1 MPFLFICKTNKTI
14 PTGAHS
20 FKLRRGGIQTAKR
33 LRKSKGIEKRSD
45 SLSFDDMM
53 LKALLSGETIT
64 ADDARGVPSLY
75 AGISYITG
83 LISML
88 PVNLYSEKDGR
99 THPLTDY
106 RVALLND
113 DTGDL
118 LNGMQLKA
126 ALVEDY
132 ILHGSGYAFVNW
144 TGNKIKSI
152 NYVQKEFVSVMRNSD
167 PIFKT
172 ATFMVQGNVIDD
184 YRMLRILK
192 DSRDGVTG
200 KGLLN
205 ACNDV
210 LKVASDLLRYEK
222 VLAKTGGNKKGF
234 LASKSKLTDAAMDNV
249 KKAWSKLW
257 NSPECTAMVLN
268 DGMSFIEASATSV
281 EQQLDERKKNNY
293 NEISKLLNL
302 PPSVLEGTASE
313 DVWRQT
319 VTASIMPI
327 IVALETAFNSSLLL
341 ESEKGSKYFAIDTD
355 ELVRGD
361 MKTRFEAYAIAAKEG
376 FMQLDEIR
384 YRENLPPIGFDYI
397 RLGLQDVYFNPKT
410 KVIYTPNTNKSF
422 KMQGGSKN
430 GELGEN

>member
-1 MPFLFICKTNKTI
+1 MLFLFTCKTSKTI
-14 PTGAHS
+14 SIGAHS
-20 FKLRRGGIQTAKR
+20 FKLRGGIQTAKR

-45 SLSFDDMM
+45 SLAFDDIM
-53 LKALLSGETIT
+53 LKAFLSGEMIT

-75 AGISYITG
+75 AGISYIAG

-88 PVNLYSEKDGR
+88 PVKLYSEADGR
-99 THPLTDY
+99 THPLNDY

-152 NYVQKEFVSVMRNSD
+152 NYVQKEFVSVMKNND
-167 PIFKT
+167 QIFKT
-172 ATFMVQGNVIDD
+172 ATFMVQGNVIED

-210 LKVASDLLRYEK
+210 LKVARDLLSYEK

-268 DGMSFIEASATSV
+268 DGMNFIEASATSV

-313 DVWRQT
+313 NVWRQT
-319 VTASIMPI
+319 VTSSIMPI
-327 IVALETAFNSSLLL
+327 IVSFETAFNSALLL
-341 ESEKGSKYFAIDTD
+341 ECEKGSKYFAIDTD

-376 FMQLDEIR
+376 FMQIDEIR
-384 YRENLPPIGFDYI
+384 YRENLPSIGFDLI
-397 RLGLQDVYFNPKT
+397 RLGLQDVYFDPRT
-410 KVIYTPNTNKSF
+410 KEIYTPNTNKSF
-422 KMQGGSKN
+422 KLQGGSEN
-430 GELGEN
+430 GELDKE

>member
-1 MPFLFICKTNKTI
+1 MARTGERSTKT
-14 PTGAHS
+14 
-20 FKLRRGGIQTAKR
+20 RERGGIQTAKR
-33 LRKSKGIEKRSD
+33 MRRSKTFEKRSEA
-45 SLSFDDMM
+45 LTVNDMM

-88 PVNLYSEKDGR
+88 PVKLYSETDGR

-144 TGNKIKSI
+144 TGNNIKSI

-172 ATFMVQGNVIDD
+172 ATFMVRGNVIDD

-293 NEISKLLNL
+293 SEISKLLNL

-327 IVALETAFNSSLLL
+327 IVALETAFNSYLLL

-361 MKTRFEAYAIAAKEG
+361 MKARFEAYAIAAKEG

-384 YRENLPPIGFDYI
+384 YRENLPPMGFDYI

-422 KMQGGSKN
+422 KLQGGEKN
-430 GELGEN
+430 EELNED